1 MPDHRNAKV
10 VPRLNFRSK
19 FILQDKGLEKFQ
31 LKRVWVDRRIGSNMV
46 GSKATSNKDTKG
58 SHMKEGKIVV
68 RLEES

>member
-1 MPDHRNAKV
+1 MAKV

-31 LKRVWVDRRIGSNMV
+31 LKRVEVDRRMGTSRE

-58 SHMKEGKIVV
+58 SHRMEGKIVV
-68 RLEES
+68 GLEES